1 MESKRKDTL
10 TLLLIIVIV
19 IILGIVG
26 YLGFEVIS
34 GNVKEN
40 ESNEIT
46 DEFEKQIL

>member
-40 ESNEIT
+40 E
-46 DEFEKQIL
+46 